1 MMSSVLQYLV
11 LPKEVTAFE
20 ASYLQRMNRIA
31 IAFFW
36 LHLPVFA
43 AIAFFNDTGVFA
55 AVVMT
60 SAVLIG
66 PSIAMRSL
74 PPRQTSVV
82 FGFTAMCMGALLVHF
97 GQGMVQIE
105 MHFYFFVLLA
115 LLAVF
120 ANPLVIVVAAATA
133 AVHHAVFWL
142 LLPQSVFNYAAPI
155 WVVGVHAAFVVLES
169 VAACFVA
176 RSFFDNVIGL
186 EKIVQKA
193 TSALDARNRDM
204 RLILDTVQQ
213 GFVTVDLHGALA
225 SERSAILDSWLG
237 VPAPGDS
244 FFSWLAHKDPSFS
257 TWMRLSFDTIT
268 DDFLPVEVALEQMP
282 RRWKLDGRELE
293 LTWLL
298 LPERAGLLLTM
309 TDITASLQAA
319 AAEASRQE
327 MAALVERLMQ
337 DRLAVAE
344 FVQEADDLVTQ
355 LQSRRYDN
363 AIHARRLAH
372 TLKGNAAFFG
382 LRRLAE
388 AAHEFEA
395 GFTDDGVADTSA
407 MVALWQETL
416 ERVRP
421 FLSDD
426 GQLQI
431 SLADLE
437 CLREVVRTGASTAA
451 ILELVESFRAEPA
464 SRRLQRMGEQVRAV
478 GQRLGKAVEV
488 HTIIDDRLRVPGHL
502 RVFWPAAIH
511 LLRNAVDHGIE
522 DGAWRSA
529 HNKRP
534 MGRITLTASEVDGSF
549 VLEVDDDGRGIDWDT
564 LKRKATQ
571 LGLPA
576 ATENDLIEALFTD
589 GVSTRDEATDISGRG
604 VGMAAV
610 RQVVREQHGDIE
622 LRSLSGV
629 GTRVIVRF
637 PVETAAREHEAT
649 AH

>member
-1 MMSSVLQYLV
+1 MIASLLQYLV
-11 LPKEVTAFE
+11 LPTEVTAFE
-20 ASYLQRMNRIA
+20 ATYLQRMNRIA
-31 IAFFW
+31 AMFFW
-36 LHLPVFA
+36 LHLPVFV
-43 AIAFFNDTGVFA
+43 AIAFFNDTGAVA
-55 AVVMT
+55 AAVMT
-60 SAVLIG
+60 SVVLVG
-66 PSIAMRSL
+66 PTIAMRSL
-74 PPRQTSVV
+74 PPRQTSMV
-82 FGFTAMCMGALLVHF
+82 FAFTAMCMGALLVHF

-105 MHFYFFVLLA
+105 MHFYFFVLIA

-120 ANPLVIVVAAATA
+120 ANPMVIVVAAVTA

-142 LLPQSVFNYAAPI
+142 LLPQSVFNYPAPI
-155 WVVGVHAAFVVLES
+155 WVVGVHALFVVLES

-213 GFVTVDLHGALA
+213 GFVTIDLNGGLA
-225 SERSAILDSWLG
+225 SERSAILDAWLG
-237 VPAPGDS
+237 APVAGDT
-244 FFSWLAHKDPSFS
+244 FFAWLARKDPNFS

-268 DDFLPVEVALEQMP
+268 DDFLPVEVAIEQMP
-282 RRWKLDGRELE
+282 HRWTLDGRELE

-309 TDITASLQAA
+309 TDITASLNAA

-337 DRLAVAE
+337 DRQAVAE

-395 GFTDDGVADTSA
+395 GFTDDGAADLTA
-407 MVALWQETL
+407 ITALWRETQA
-416 ERVRP
+416 RVQP
-421 FLSDD
+421 FLGDD
-426 GQLQI
+426 GQLQV

-437 CLREVVRTGASTAA
+437 CLREVVRSGASTTE

-464 SRRLQRMGEQVRAV
+464 SRRLQRLGEQVRAV
-478 GQRLGKAVEV
+478 GQRLGKPIEV
-488 HTIIDDRLRVPGHL
+488 HTIVDNRLRVPSQL

-534 MGRITLTASEVDGSF
+534 MGRITLTAAQQDGAF
-549 VLEVDDDGRGIDWDT
+549 VLEVDDDGRGVDWEA
-564 LKRKATQ
+564 LKKKAAQ

-576 ATENDLIEALFTD
+576 ETEDDLVEALFTD
-589 GVSTRDEATDISGRG
+589 GVSTRDEATDVSGRG

-622 LRSLSGV
+622 VRSLTGV
-629 GTRVIVRF
+629 GTRVTVRF
-637 PVETAAREHEAT
+637 PLDASSSVHEAV